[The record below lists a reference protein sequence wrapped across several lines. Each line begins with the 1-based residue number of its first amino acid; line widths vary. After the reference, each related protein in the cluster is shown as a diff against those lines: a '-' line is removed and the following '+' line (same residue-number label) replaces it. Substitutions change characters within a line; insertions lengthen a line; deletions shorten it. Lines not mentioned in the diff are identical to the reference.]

1 MTGRSWLFVQ
11 EDLGRCWHVI
21 GHPICVAS
29 CHVVLNSGP
38 HANRTYTRI
47 VSAFDVDLL
56 VANQNRTRKF
66 VLMVLRS
73 FDNHSR
79 RGLAA
84 LRMLSGSIRTV
95 VSGINQTLAKL
106 P

>member
-1 MTGRSWLFVQ
+1 MTRRSWLFVQ
-11 EDLGRCWHVI
+11 NDLDRCGHII
-21 GHPICVAS
+21 GHPICVGS
-29 CHVVLNSGP
+29 RHVALNSGP

-56 VANQNRTRKF
+56 VANQKRMGK
-66 VLMVLRS
+66 VDLMVSRG

-79 RGLAA
+79 RGLAT

-95 VSGINQTLAKL
+95 VSSINQTVAKL

>member
-1 MTGRSWLFVQ
+1 MTGRSWPFVQ
-11 EDLGRCWHVI
+11 DDLGRCGKVI
-21 GHPICVAS
+21 GHPFRFAS
-29 CHVVLNSGP
+29 CHVALNSGP

-47 VSAFDVDLL
+47 VSAFDVGLL
-56 VANQNRTRKF
+56 VANQKRTGK
-66 VLMVLRS
+66 VYLMVSRG

-95 VSGINQTLAKL
+95 VSGINQTVAKL

>member
-11 EDLGRCWHVI
+11 DDLDCRGHVI

-29 CHVVLNSGP
+29 CHVALNSGP

-47 VSAFDVDLL
+47 VGAFDVDLL
-56 VANQNRTRKF
+56 VANQKRTGK
-66 VLMVLRS
+66 VDLMVSRGS
-73 FDNHSR
+73 DNHSR

-84 LRMLSGSIRTV
+84 LRMLFGSIRTV
-95 VSGINQTLAKL
+95 VSAVNQTVAKL